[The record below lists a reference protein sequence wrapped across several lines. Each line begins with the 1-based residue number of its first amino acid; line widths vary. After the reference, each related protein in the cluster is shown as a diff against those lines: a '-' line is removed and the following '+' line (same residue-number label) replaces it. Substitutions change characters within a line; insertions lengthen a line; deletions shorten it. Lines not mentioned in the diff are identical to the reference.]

1 MIRKFF
7 STIILSCIFV
17 WNTGVAQDKGL
28 IDKVVAVVGS
38 EMILYSDIE
47 SGIAQMRM
55 QGVVS
60 DKDIHCKVLENL
72 LLQKL
77 LLAQARIDSLSA
89 SNEDIDRE
97 VDRRLQRNMSILG
110 GEKATEEYFG
120 KPIFQLKRELREPI
134 RESIL
139 TQKMEMKLRQDIPIT
154 PSEVEKA
161 FKKIPADSLPIMP
174 TQYVLRQVV
183 VHPPANNAK
192 FDVREKLLELRE
204 RIIKGEKFST
214 LAIMYSE
221 DPGSAR
227 RGGELGMT
235 TAQQY
240 AKAFADAASV
250 LKPEQVSSI
259 VETEFGFHIIQMI
272 QKESNDMWNVRHIL
286 IKPKYTT
293 EDRSVAFKQLDSVSN
308 LVKNGNITF
317 EQAARQFSQ
326 DTKTK
331 ANGGLM
337 VNEYNLSSSRFE
349 KDQLLPADYAVLK
362 DMKEG
367 DISIPFETRD
377 RLGNTEYK
385 IIQLVRLI
393 PSHTANLE
401 DDYFEIQQLAKQQR
415 QQAAFEQWIK
425 QKQAAAFIRI
435 DKEYQ
440 HCSFESDGWIK

>member
-1 MIRKFF
+1 
-7 STIILSCIFV
+7 V
-17 WNTGVAQDKGL
+17 WNTGVAQDRGL

-38 EMILYSDIE
+38 EMILYSEIE
-47 SGIAQMRM
+47 SEVAQMRM

-60 DKDIHCKVLENL
+60 DKDIHCKVLEDL

-77 LLAQARIDSLSA
+77 LLAQARIDSISV
-89 SNEDIDRE
+89 NNDD
-97 VDRRLQRNMSILG
+97 VDQALERRLRMLMSQLGG
-110 GEKATEEYFG
+110 GEKAVEDYFG
-120 KPIFQLKRELREPI
+120 KPIFQLRKEWRELI
-134 RESIL
+134 REYIL
-139 TQKMEMKLRQDIPIT
+139 AQRMRAKLEQDIPIT
-154 PSEVEKA
+154 PREVEKA
-161 FKKIPADSLPIMP
+161 FKKIPTDSLPIMP

-183 VHPPANNAK
+183 VHPPASSAK
-192 FDVREKLLELRE
+192 FDVREQLLELRE
-204 RIIKGEKFST
+204 RILKGEKFST

-227 RGGELGMT
+227 RGGELGMAS
-235 TAQQY
+235 AQQY
-240 AKAFADAASV
+240 ARAFADAASG
-250 LKPEQVSSI
+250 LRPEQVSSI

-286 IKPKYTT
+286 LKPKYTT
-293 EDRSVAFKQLDSVSN
+293 EDRSVAFKQLDSVAN

-326 DTKTK
+326 DTKTN

-337 VNEYNLSSSRFE
+337 VNDYNPYNLSSRFE

-362 DMKEG
+362 DLQEG

-385 IIQLVRLI
+385 IIQLVKLI
-393 PSHTANLE
+393 PSHRANLE

-415 QQAAFEQWIK
+415 QDAAFEQWVK

-435 DKEYQ
+435 DKEYL
-440 HCSFESDGWIK
+440 HCPFESDGWVK